1 MTVIKE
7 WNKENVNKKKFYLA
21 CFVANNIWNFFW
33 WFVGRQ
39 NDSQNAETPAYL
51 YQLVECSSIIS
62 TLEGVGT
69 RPCDR

>member
-1 MTVIKE
+1 MLK
-7 WNKENVNKKKFYLA
+7 NKKLIITILLLIISTA
-21 CFVANNIWNFFW
+21 VLW
-33 WFVGRQ
+33 WFIGRRD
-39 NDSQNAETPAYL
+39 NSENAETSAYR